1 MPAEFRG
8 DIILANERR
17 DSNSSNQDLGEY
29 RNDFIMQTEV
39 ADMLDFDGLV
49 SAFGNLKI

>member
-8 DIILANERR
+8 DIILANELR
-17 DSNSSNQDLGEY
+17 DSNSSEQDQGEY
-29 RNDFIMQTEV
+29 RNDFIMQNELI
-39 ADMLDFDGLV
+39 DMLDFDGLV